1 VKFKVD
7 PVYFWPSYFSQS
19 YPCVVTSVVIHW
31 CDVKE
36 GTATEEQLIRWESQ
50 EEVVA
55 VGETALNNLGG
66 QTRSD
71 GVLIVTFF
79 KGWNGSYI
87 LQRS

>member
-1 VKFKVD
+1 MA
-7 PVYFWPSYFSQS
+7 
-19 YPCVVTSVVIHW
+19 SVVHW

-36 GTATEEQLIRWESQ
+36 VTATEEQLIRWESQ